1 MAAVTI
7 AILVPHLLQQAAS
20 QLTLEQ
26 RVPQLPQQT
35 LLVLELLPALE
46 LPLQKLPALELPLQ
60 KLPAPQLPL
69 LKAKLRLRVRLKLK
83 PHNLSL
89 S

>member
-20 QLTLEQ
+20 QLILEQ

-35 LLVLELLPALE
+35 LLVLEL
-46 LPLQKLPALELPLQ
+46 PLQKLLVPQLPLQ